1 MSVCARG
8 RKTVCLSARGGHRHT
23 NRIKGASTNTILRIL
38 TEPDVTRQVR
48 DSALRRTSHVTV
60 VCAECEVEEQH
71 TADPQ
76 SKGKSGLREGER
88 HAERERERVSHTHT
102 HTHTHTHAHTHTKR
116 ERERERERER
126 G

>member
-88 HAERERERVSHTHT
+88 HAERERESHTRARAHTHT
-102 HTHTHTHAHTHTKR
+102 HTRTQS
-116 ERERERERER
+116 ERERERER